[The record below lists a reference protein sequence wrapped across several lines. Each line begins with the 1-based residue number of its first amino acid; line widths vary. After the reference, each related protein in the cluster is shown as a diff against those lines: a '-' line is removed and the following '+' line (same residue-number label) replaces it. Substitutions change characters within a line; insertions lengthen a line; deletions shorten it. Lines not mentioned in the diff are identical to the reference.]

1 MAAVDNHHRIWR
13 DGKFVDWE
21 DATIHVMS
29 HVVHYG
35 SSVFE
40 GIRCYE
46 TPGGPAVFRLG
57 AHMRRFADSCRIY
70 RMPLTYS
77 IEDLSRAAVETVAEN
92 ELPHCYLRPVAI
104 RTGEQMGV
112 LPQDTPLEVFIIP
125 WTWGTYLGADAL
137 KNGADV
143 CVSSWRR
150 PAPDTFPSLAK
161 AGGNY
166 LNGQLSKMQA
176 RIDNY
181 VEGIM
186 LDSFGLVSEGSG
198 ENLFLVRDG
207 KLFTSTISSGILNGI
222 TRDCVMRIARDMEV
236 EVVEGSFPREMLYI
250 ADELFFTGTAAEDNS
265 HSFGRSDSGG
275 HRQAGRSNARDSAR
289 VHGPCDRYD
298 RGSLWVADTGAG
310 PKDVDDRARKARERT
325 GRQHVRFADLTPFSD
340 RV

>member
-1 MAAVDNHHRIWR
+1 MPAVDNHHRIWR

-21 DATIHVMS
+21 DATIHAMS
-29 HVVHYG
+29 HVVQYG

-46 TPGGPAVFRLG
+46 TPRGPAVFRLD

-70 RMPLTYS
+70 RMPLKYS
-77 IEDLSRAAVETVAEN
+77 IDDLSRAAVDTVAEN
-92 ELPHCYLRPVAI
+92 GLPHCYLRPVAI

-112 LPQDTPLEVFIIP
+112 LPGDTPLEVFIIP
-125 WTWGTYLGADAL
+125 WVWGTYLGADAL

-150 PAPDTFPSLAK
+150 PAPDTLPMMAK

-176 RIDNY
+176 RVDNY

-207 KLFTSTISSGILNGI
+207 KLFTSTISAGILNGI
-222 TRDCVMRIARDMEV
+222 TRDSVIRIAKDMDV
-236 EVVEGSFPREMLYI
+236 EVVEQAIPREMLYI
-250 ADELFFTGTAAEDNS
+250 ADEVFFTGTAAEITPI
-265 HSFGRSDSGG
+265 RS
-275 HRQAGRSNARDSAR
+275 
-289 VHGPCDRYD
+289 VDRIP
-298 RGSLWVADTGAG
+298 VGAG
-310 PKDVDDRARKARERT
+310 KPGPLTLEIQREYMGIASGALEDRFGWLTPVPVRKEAAASRGAAPRERV
-325 GRQHVRFADLTPFSD
+325 GGVSASPA
-340 RV
+340 

>member
-1 MAAVDNHHRIWR
+1 MPAVDNHHRIWR

-46 TPGGPAVFRLG
+46 TPQGPAVFRLG
-57 AHMRRFADSCRIY
+57 SHMRRFADSCRIY
-70 RMPLTYS
+70 RMPLKYS
-77 IEDLSRAAVETVAEN
+77 IDDLSQATVETVAEN
-92 ELPHCYLRPVAI
+92 GLPHCYLRPVAI

-112 LPQDTPLEVFIIP
+112 LPHDTPLEVFIIP

-166 LNGQLSKMQA
+166 LNGQLSIG
-176 RIDNY
+176 RL
-181 VEGIM
+181 GGR
-186 LDSFGLVSEGSG
+186 LDGMG
-198 ENLFLVRDG
+198 
-207 KLFTSTISSGILNGI
+207 
-222 TRDCVMRIARDMEV
+222 
-236 EVVEGSFPREMLYI
+236 
-250 ADELFFTGTAAEDNS
+250 
-265 HSFGRSDSGG
+265 
-275 HRQAGRSNARDSAR
+275 
-289 VHGPCDRYD
+289 
-298 RGSLWVADTGAG
+298 
-310 PKDVDDRARKARERT
+310 
-325 GRQHVRFADLTPFSD
+325 
-340 RV
+340 